1 MVWFWYFLFYSFA
14 GFLLEVAYA
23 RLTGGRPDR
32 KCLLVLPLCPVY
44 GLGACAVLLLPGWV
58 RDNPLSLFL
67 LGGGLASW
75 AEYLAALF
83 YEEALGVSFWDYS
96 GLPGNVRGRICLPF
110 SLIWG
115 ILAIGVFITYKLLD
129 FSDLTVDGSFCTGG
143 AVAALLILN
152 GTPVWLAMIA
162 AFVAGALAGFITAIL
177 HTKMGIPPIL
187 AGILTQLALYSVN
200 LRIMG
205 KSMLAVS
212 VDKFPLLVSV
222 RNQMESCLVAALFVV
237 AIIAVLYWFFGTEL
251 GSAIRATGANSNMS
265 RAQGINTDTMKVVGL
280 VLSNGL
286 VGLSGALYTQYLG
299 SVTVNMGRGAI
310 VIGLAAVIIGE
321 VLFMKLFRNFAL
333 RLAGVVIGA
342 IVYYVV
348 IAFVIQLGLNTD
360 DLKLFSAAFVA
371 IALFIPYWKSQHP
384 GKTLRKGGKSN
395 A

>member
-1 MVWFWYFLFYSFA
+1 MSF
-14 GFLLEVAYA
+14 
-23 RLTGGRPDR
+23 
-32 KCLLVLPLCPVY
+32 
-44 GLGACAVLLLPGWV
+44 
-58 RDNPLSLFL
+58 
-67 LGGGLASW
+67 LAS
-75 AEYLAALF
+75 LLKMLPDAA
-83 YEEALGVSFWDYS
+83 AQG
-96 GLPGNVRGRICLPF
+96 
-110 SLIWG
+110 LIWG

-129 FSDLTVDGSFCTGG
+129 FSDLTVDGSICTGG

-152 GTPVWLAMIA
+152 GMPVAVAMIA
-162 AFVAGALAGFITAIL
+162 AFCAGSLAGLLTAIL
-177 HTKMGIPPIL
+177 HTRMGIPPIL
-187 AGILTQLALYSVN
+187 AGILTQLALYSIN

-212 VDKFPLLVSV
+212 VDKYDLLVSV
-222 RNQMESCLVAALFVV
+222 RNQSTSCLVALIFVA

-251 GSAIRATGANSNMS
+251 GCAVRATGANSNMS
-265 RAQGINTDTMKVVGL
+265 RAQGINTDTMKLVGL

-321 VLFMKLFRNFAL
+321 VLLGKIFRNFGL

-342 IVYYVV
+342 ICYYVV
-348 IAFVIQLGLNTD
+348 IALVIQLGLNTD

-371 IALFIPYWKSQHP
+371 LALYIPHWRNNHA
-384 GKTLRKGGKSN
+384 GKRMQKGGKTH